1 MAAGK
6 IERSVPLLSAPHVS
20 SSESILRNTMLY
32 GSMRL
37 TPKLSR
43 LPNLAAYFIAGQYP
57 FVPAYAI
64 NNSYNVVPRGL
75 PPRRPQRRRTCSAS
89 HRVTRALSLADQQLS
104 EEMRE
109 LRHVDRQA
117 GHVDRKSVVE
127 GKSVS
132 VRVNP

>member
-1 MAAGK
+1 MR
-6 IERSVPLLSAPHVS
+6 ISDWSSDVCSSDLVS

-64 NNSYNVVPRGL
+64 NNSYNVVTRGL
-75 PPRRPQRRRTCSAS
+75 PQRRPQRRRTCSAS
-89 HRVTRALSLADQQLS
+89 HRVTRALSLADQQIS
-104 EEMRE
+104 VDMRAT
-109 LRHVDRQA
+109 RPVARQHRRA
-117 GHVDRKSVVE
+117 ASRE
-127 GKSVS
+127 
-132 VRVNP
+132 RVCTYV

>member
-1 MAAGK
+1 
-6 IERSVPLLSAPHVS
+6 
-20 SSESILRNTMLY
+20 MLY
-32 GSMRL
+32 GSMRR
-37 TPKLSR
+37 TPKLTH

-89 HRVTRALSLADQQLS
+89 HRVTRAISLADPQLS

-109 LRHVDRQA
+109 RSEEHTSELQSLMRISYAVFCLKKQTSYQYSLYKTTSNTHKTA
-117 GHVDRKSVVE
+117 IT
-127 GKSVS
+127 
-132 VRVNP
+132 

>member
-1 MAAGK
+1 
-6 IERSVPLLSAPHVS
+6 
-20 SSESILRNTMLY
+20 MLY
-32 GSMRL
+32 GSMRR
-37 TPKLSR
+37 TPKLTH

-89 HRVTRALSLADQQLS
+89 HRVTRAISLADQQLS

-109 LRHVDRQA
+109 LRHVARQRSEEHTSELQSLMRISYA
-117 GHVDRKSVVE
+117 VFCLK
-127 GKSVS
+127 KKQKTA
-132 VRVNP
+132 